1 VSLVPRLVVFDCD
14 GTLVDSQNGIVAS
27 MTGAF
32 ESLGLAT
39 PERGRILSIVGLSL
53 HEAMARLADPGDAAA
68 IPELVRRY
76 KAGFSALRAD
86 AGHAE
91 PLYDGVPEAIER
103 LAMRDE
109 VLLGIATG
117 KSQRGVAR
125 LLERHGLAG
134 RFATIQTADDAP
146 SKPHPAMLL
155 QAMRATGARPEA
167 TVMIGDTT
175 FDMEMARNA
184 RAHGV
189 GVDWGYHPGAA
200 LRTAGAGSVLGHMAE
215 LDRVLDG
222 LWPAAREMS
231 A

>member
-1 VSLVPRLVVFDCD
+1 MSALRLVVFDCD

-27 MTGAF
+27 MTAAF
-32 ESLGLAT
+32 ESLGLPV

-68 IPELVRRY
+68 IPDLVRRY
-76 KAGFSALRAD
+76 KSGFAALRAGTD
-86 AGHAE
+86 HAE
-91 PLYDGVPEAIER
+91 PLYDGVLEAIER
-103 LAMRDE
+103 LAARDE

-125 LLERHGLAG
+125 LLERHGLTG

-146 SKPHPAMLL
+146 SKPHPAMLI
-155 QAMRATGARPEA
+155 QAMRFTGAAPQE

-184 RAHGV
+184 RVHGV
-189 GVDWGYHPGAA
+189 GVGWGYHPGKA
-200 LRTAGAGSVLGHMAE
+200 LRRAGARSVLDHVSE
-215 LDRVLDG
+215 LDDVLDG
-222 LWPAAREMS
+222 LWPAATAVS